1 MLPLHS
7 KLLVASV
14 ILAGCAAGAV
24 PPADPSPP
32 PPAATTEPAPVT
44 SAEPSA
50 EPSAAAP
57 TPPAPE
63 REPTGATPMSD
74 ADMPPPGSPAARW
87 MREHFSQTVAIRN
100 AVVSGHLERA
110 VNPAAELTQMAGVD
124 GMPKQWKISGDQ
136 LRDAANRMRE
146 AGNIQDAAAATA
158 DIGRAC
164 GHCHSTSG
172 RGPKIT
178 VSEPPPAET
187 STLSRMKRHKWGA
200 ERLWEGIYGPSEA
213 AWVAGSKALEND
225 PFDAKLLEPG
235 GVHARS
241 AASDFRRFAKE
252 LPNAKT
258 NEARGRAFA
267 QLTSTCAPCHEAMGV
282 HR

>member
-14 ILAGCAAGAV
+14 ILAGCAAGAA

-32 PPAATTEPAPVT
+32 PPAATTEPAPVLSGAPAAT
-44 SAEPSA
+44 AE
-50 EPSAAAP
+50 AP
-57 TPPAPE
+57 PGRE

-74 ADMPPPGSPAARW
+74 ADLPPPGSPAARW

-110 VNPAAELTQMAGVD
+110 VNPATELTQMAGVE
-124 GMPKQWKISGDQ
+124 GMPKQWAVAGAQ

-146 AGNIQDAAAATA
+146 ASNIQDAATATA

-164 GHCHSTSG
+164 GHCHSTGG

-178 VSEPPPAET
+178 VGEPPPAEA
-187 STLSRMKRHKWGA
+187 STLSRMKRHKWAA

-213 AWVAGSKALEND
+213 AWAAGSKALEID
-225 PFDAKLLEPG
+225 PFDAKMLEPG

-258 NEARGRAFA
+258 NEARGRSFA
-267 QLTSTCAPCHEAMGV
+267 ELTSTCAPCHEAMGV